1 MLKILT
7 KTYADKY
14 LSMARNP
21 RSTARRSS
29 GVTVASSPSF
39 VPSLPSTGRG
49 RGRGRGRAARATR
62 ATRPARGGRPS
73 TSTKKSSSPNST
85 SFTSS
90 VDPATPISA
99 SASAE
104 AAVAPTPGDDTPT
117 SVASSLPPLPSLA
130 TETAPPVTP
139 PKTADAAS
147 VSSSSS
153 LSSLSSLLAG
163 QYQRLH
169 RAPPKIPRSIS
180 SALKRP
186 NNRTSGTRVS
196 KSVRFISK
204 ATAEFSP
211 AKFSEHNNS
220 PEIEHR
226 SKPDG
231 YRYREIQSATG
242 YQQEGTRRLVFNYE
256 SEVTGN
262 QGALHHQALF
272 KVGLGGGRVKPGK
285 GTLPKRTQ
293 VVLYMKEDLNL
304 QGIPQSLG
312 MVFHKIAAEKFMPVI
327 TVEGDSTAISAPIPS
342 AGKRFDPE
350 DPDA

>member
-1 MLKILT
+1 
-7 KTYADKY
+7 
-14 LSMARNP
+14 MARNP

-29 GVTVASSPSF
+29 GVTDASSPST
-39 VPSLPSTGRG
+39 VSSLPPSGRG
-49 RGRGRGRAARATR
+49 RGRGRGRAARAAR
-62 ATRPARGGRPS
+62 ATRPTRGGRSS
-73 TSTKKSSSPNST
+73 TSAKKPSSSNSA

-90 VDPATPISA
+90 VDPATPNSA
-99 SASAE
+99 SPSAK
-104 AAVAPTPGDDTPT
+104 AADAPTPTATGDGTPT
-117 SVASSLPPLPSLA
+117 SVAASLSAFPSLA
-130 TETAPPVTP
+130 TETAPLFTP
-139 PKTADAAS
+139 STITDAAS

-153 LSSLSSLLAG
+153 LASLSSLLAG
-163 QYQRLH
+163 PSRASH
-169 RAPPKIPRSIS
+169 RASPKIPRSVR
-180 SALKRP
+180 SALKRSK
-186 NNRTSGTRVS
+186 NHASGTRVS
-196 KSVRFISK
+196 KKVRFISK

-211 AKFSEHNNS
+211 ARFSEDNDG

-231 YRYREIQSATG
+231 FRYREVQSATG

-285 GTLPKRTQ
+285 GTLAKRTQ

-312 MVFHKIAAEKFMPVI
+312 MVFHKVAADKFMPVI
-327 TVEGDSTAISAPIPS
+327 TVEGDSAAISAPIPS